1 MTLTLTRS
9 HESLKA
15 TEQVR
20 SVAFDAYGT
29 LFDVFSVQARA
40 EEMFPGAGAAIAQG
54 WRTRQID
61 YTRLR
66 SMAGRYE
73 PFSIVTVQAL
83 KATLADLELSASLAD
98 IKQLAHE
105 YQSLTPFPETRE
117 VLEALAAM
125 GIPKVILTN
134 GDRDLI
140 TPLLENSGLGGL
152 IDAVLS
158 ADQVKVFKVDP
169 RVYQLAVDHFD
180 VPSASVLL
188 VSANQWDAI
197 GARWFG
203 FSSAWVNR
211 NGKSPEELGV
221 EPSYVV
227 HDLRGVVDLVRANF
241 NPQ

>member
-1 MTLTLTRS
+1 LTLQRS

-15 TEQVR
+15 TELVR
-20 SVAFDAYGT
+20 AVAFDAYGT

-40 EEMFPGAGAAIAQG
+40 EEMFPGSGAAIAQG

-73 PFSIVTVQAL
+73 PFSVVTEQAL
-83 KATLADLELSASLAD
+83 QATLADLDLSASPVD

-105 YQSLTPFPETRE
+105 YQSLTPYPEVRE
-117 VLEALAAM
+117 VLEALSAM
-125 GIPKVILTN
+125 GIPEVILTN

-140 TPLLENSGLGGL
+140 TPLLEDSGLDEF

-158 ADQVKVFKVDP
+158 ADQVRAFKVDP

-180 VPSASVLL
+180 IPPSEILL
-188 VSANQWDAI
+188 ASANQWDAI

-203 FSSAWVNR
+203 CSSAWVNR
-211 NGKSPEELGV
+211 NGNAPEELGV

-227 HDLRGVVDLVRANF
+227 NDLRGVVDLVRANF
-241 NPQ
+241 DPQ

>member
-1 MTLTLTRS
+1 M
-9 HESLKA
+9 LKA

-29 LFDVFSVQARA
+29 LFDVFSVQMRA
-40 EEMFPGAGAAIAQG
+40 EELFPGFGLVIAQG

-73 PFSIVTVQAL
+73 PFSIVTEQAL
-83 KATLADLELSASLAD
+83 KATLVELEIFASPPD

-105 YQSLTPFPETRE
+105 YQSLTPYPETRE
-117 VLEALAAM
+117 VLEALSAM
-125 GIPKVILTN
+125 GIPRVVLTN
-134 GDRDLI
+134 GERDLM
-140 TPLLENSGLGGL
+140 TTLLETSGLGGL
-152 IDAVLS
+152 IDEVLS
-158 ADQVKVFKVDP
+158 ADQVKAFKVDP

-180 VPSASVLL
+180 VPPAGTLL

-203 FSSAWVNR
+203 LSSAWVNR
-211 NGKSPEELGV
+211 NGSAPEELGV
-221 EPSYVV
+221 EPSYEVN
-227 HDLRGVVDLVRANF
+227 DLRGVVDLVRANI

>member
-1 MTLTLTRS
+1 MTLTLQRS

-40 EEMFPGAGAAIAQG
+40 EEMFPGFGLAIAQG

-73 PFSIVTVQAL
+73 PFSLVIEQAL
-83 KATLADLELSASLAD
+83 KATLADLGLSASPVE
-98 IKQLAHE
+98 IKQLVHE
-105 YQSLTPFPETRE
+105 YQSLTPYPEARE
-117 VLEALAAM
+117 VLETLSAM

-140 TPLLENSGLGGL
+140 TPLLEDSGLDEL

-158 ADQVKVFKVDP
+158 ADQVKAFKVDP
-169 RVYQLAVDHFD
+169 RVYQLAVDHFNE
-180 VPSASVLL
+180 PASEIML

-211 NGKSPEELGV
+211 NGTAPEELGV

-227 HDLRGVVDLVRANF
+227 NDLRGVVDLVRANI

>member
-1 MTLTLTRS
+1 M
-9 HESLKA
+9 
-15 TEQVR
+15 R

-40 EEMFPGAGAAIAQG
+40 EEMFSGSGAAIAQG

-73 PFSIVTVQAL
+73 PFSVVTEQAL
-83 KATLADLELSASLAD
+83 QATLADLELSASPVD
-98 IKQLAHE
+98 IKQLVHE
-105 YQSLTPFPETRE
+105 YQSLTPFPEARE
-117 VLEALAAM
+117 VLEALSAM

-134 GDRDLI
+134 GERDLM
-140 TPLLENSGLGGL
+140 TTLLETSGLGGL
-152 IDAVLS
+152 IDEVLS

-169 RVYQLAVDHFD
+169 RMYQLAVDHFE
-180 VPSASVLL
+180 VPPSEILL
-188 VSANQWDAI
+188 VSANQWDAL

-203 FSSAWVNR
+203 CSSAWVNR
-211 NGKSPEELGV
+211 NGAAPEELGV

-227 HDLRGVVDLVRANF
+227 NDLRGVVDLVRANF
-241 NPQ
+241 DPQ